1 MKLATDDFTLFGL
14 PPRFTLERAAVDERW
29 RALQASMHPDNVAS
43 ASAAEQQAATQW
55 AVRINEAR
63 ERLKSPVQRAMLL
76 CELRGVPMDA
86 QAGRNAV
93 PMAFLARQMSWRETL
108 DESRDAAAVERLDAE
123 VAAHERETLET
134 LRVLLDEH
142 GDTAG
147 AAQLTWVL
155 TYIARLRDAINERLE
170 ALDA

>member
-1 MKLATDDFTLFGL
+1 MNLATDDFTLFGL
-14 PPRFTLERAAVDERW
+14 PQRFALDCTAVDERW
-29 RALQASMHPDNVAS
+29 RALQASMHPDNVAH

-76 CELRGVPMDA
+76 CELRGVPMDP
-86 QAGRNAV
+86 QAGRGAV
-93 PMAFLARQMSWRETL
+93 PMAFLARQMSWREAL
-108 DESRDAAAVERLDAE
+108 DEARDVAAVEHLDDE
-123 VAAHERETLET
+123 VAAHERETLES
-134 LRVLLDEH
+134 LRVMLDERN
-142 GDTAG
+142 DLTV

-155 TYIARLRDAINERLE
+155 TYIARLREAINERLE

>member
-1 MKLATDDFTLFGL
+1 MNLSTDDFTLFGL
-14 PPRFTLERAAVDERW
+14 PQRFALERAAVDERW
-29 RALQASMHPDNVAS
+29 RTLQATMHPDNMAS

-108 DESRDAAAVERLDAE
+108 DEARDAAAVERLDAE

-134 LRVLLDEH
+134 LRVLLDER